1 MGDDYGGDNN
11 GLKVGMG
18 VGIEMWIRMRYT
30 VNMRMKK
37 MAKWITAENNKKIK
51 VRIRLKIEEESK
63 V

>member
-18 VGIEMWIRMRYT
+18 VGIEMWTRMRYT